1 MKKNTQDLVLPS
13 NFGQFAK
20 EFTLRYLKYDLPA
33 SLAVFL
39 VAVPLCLGIAH
50 ASGTPLLSGLITGI
64 VGGIIVGAL
73 SKSPLSVS
81 GPAAGLTAIVAA
93 AAMQLKSFEALLVA
107 VVLAGLMQIGMGLL
121 KAGAIGKYI
130 PASVIKGMLAAIGI
144 ILILKQLPHLMG
156 YDAEVQGSEKFQVN
170 PTDFENVPHVDHGHG
185 NNTTFTVLIDAFTNY
200 QTEILLIGLAS
211 LLIIVFWDKTFG
223 KRFKLIPSSLIAVIG
238 GTLMAVAYSFV
249 NPSLKLG
256 VTHLVQV
263 PAINSWSDFV
273 AQSAFPMWSALSNPQ
288 VYISALTIALVA
300 SIETL
305 LSIEAIDKLDPQK
318 RRTPVNRE
326 LVAQGVGNSV
336 SGLIGGIP
344 MTSVIVRSSVNLVAG
359 GRTKLSAILHGS
371 FILIAI
377 LLASPIINLIPLA
390 TLSAVLIMTGFK
402 LASPKVFKSIYKQG
416 LDQFIPFLITI
427 VAIVLT
433 DLLIGVLVG
442 VAVSA
447 VFILRNHY
455 KTPVVRVTEQ
465 GAIKQVE
472 LGENLTFL
480 NKTQVIHV
488 LEGLP
493 ARSHVVIDG
502 SRSLYI
508 DHDIREVLED
518 FIVNATERE
527 IRVESIRV
535 PGMEHTSQ
543 GLANFYRKL
552 EAQASGDA
560 SPVPVEAGAH

>member
-552 EAQASGDA
+552 EAQASGDV

>member
-64 VGGIIVGAL
+64 IGGIVVGAL

-107 VVLAGLMQIGMGLL
+107 VVLAGLMQIAMGLL

-156 YDAEVQGSEKFQVN
+156 YDAEVQGSEKFQVT

-211 LLIIVFWDKTFG
+211 LLIIVFWDKTLG

-238 GTLMAVAYSFV
+238 GTLMAIAYSFV

-256 VTHLVQV
+256 LTHLVQV
-263 PAINSWSDFV
+263 PAINSWGDFV

-416 LDQFIPFLITI
+416 WDQFIPFLITI

-447 VFILRNHY
+447 VFILHNHY
-455 KTPVVRVTEQ
+455 KTPVVRVTER
-465 GAIKQVE
+465 GTIKQVE

-480 NKTQVIHV
+480 NKTQVIYV
-488 LEGLP
+488 LESLP

-527 IRVESIRV
+527 IRVESIRI
-535 PGMEHTSQ
+535 PGMEHASQ
-543 GLANFYRKL
+543 GLANFYRRL
-552 EAQASGDA
+552 EAQASGEA
-560 SPVPVEAGAH
+560 PPAPVEAGAH